1 MNYNACIRKSIEY
14 INNNLDK
21 KIGLEDI
28 AGKVFLSKFH
38 FHRIFHAATGKSV
51 AEYIRRR
58 RLEKAARELV
68 NTDSKIVNIALKYQF
83 SSQESFTRAFK
94 KLYGVPPRKFRKDP
108 NNSIA
113 FMAA

>member
-14 INNNLDK
+14 INDNLDK
-21 KIGLEDI
+21 KMRLEDI

-38 FHRIFHAATGKSV
+38 FHRVFHAATGESV
-51 AEYIRRR
+51 AQYIRRR
-58 RLEKAARELV
+58 RLEEAAKELV
-68 NTDSKIVNIALKYQF
+68 NTDSKIVDIALKYQF

-94 KLYGVPPRKFRKDP
+94 KLYGTPPRKFRKNS
-108 NNSIA
+108 NNGIA